1 MNNDGIDRID
11 RLGQFVNDHLGVVD
25 DLCAFFIRQV
35 ARGDWEQQRYG
46 RMNEISDSRRE
57 VFHGRPP
64 FAGKEPRSLWRQ
76 IFK

>member
-1 MNNDGIDRID
+1 
-11 RLGQFVNDHLGVVD
+11 
-25 DLCAFFIRQV
+25 V